1 VDFVV
6 DTATI
11 PYEKL
16 YNRYM
21 KVGWQIFCKTRGG
34 VVPGT
39 GLTMPEFGGRMQNL
53 RIVLNKMVRPRI
65 EAEFVKRFELH
76 FPDFTYGGGKKVKN
90 CGNFCTAI
98 SLATCDDE
106 LLEMVDTVMH
116 VMWGPS
122 NNWATAIEV
131 RIMQLVGLEYDPE
144 RYIDLPDGKQK
155 KDRVHQGGSCRRI
168 VVERKNREVNQ
179 RVKREMI
186 KSHHCVPFRR
196 NVGTGKLIVKVVRAK
211 TFGGYIGM
219 TDKHPVVIAELKIA
233 EQKKSTTA
241 TDTTGT
247 TVTNT
252 IGKKKQ
258 TDVPLWLEELLS
270 NNTNTTPEELLALMK
285 QKVDGTP
292 PFPTEATTSETETC
306 LSPITDTSGND
317 NVSTDKF
324 ISGNC

>member
-1 VDFVV
+1 MAHEVLTGAQAIIRSLELLGV
-6 DTATI
+6 DTIFGLPGGAILPTYDPLMDSKKIRHILVRHEQGAGHAAEGYASASGKLGVCIATSG
-11 PYEKL
+11 PGATNLVTAGAYAYL
-16 YNRYM
+16 
-21 KVGWQIFCKTRGG
+21 GG
-34 VVPGT
+34 MPERVVLGRPVFFVDNDPVRDRMVVFGGT
-39 GLTMPEFGGRMQNL
+39 GDSSSHAWTLSLSGTG
-53 RIVLNKMVRPRI
+53 
-65 EAEFVKRFELH
+65 
-76 FPDFTYGGGKKVKN
+76 
-90 CGNFCTAI
+90 AI
-98 SLATCDDE
+98 A
-106 LLEMVDTVMH
+106 
-116 VMWGPS
+116 
-122 NNWATAIEV
+122 N
-131 RIMQLVGLEYDPE
+131 
-144 RYIDLPDGKQK
+144 
-155 KDRVHQGGSCRRI
+155 
-168 VVERKNREVNQ
+168 
-179 RVKREMI
+179 
-186 KSHHCVPFRR
+186 R

-219 TDKHPVVIAELKIA
+219 TVTHPVVIAELKIA

-270 NNTNTTPEELLALMK
+270 NNTNTTPGELLALVK

>member
-1 VDFVV
+1 
-6 DTATI
+6 
-11 PYEKL
+11 
-16 YNRYM
+16 M
-21 KVGWQIFCKTRGG
+21 KVGWKVFCKMRGD
-34 VVPGT
+34 VLPGT
-39 GLTMPEFGGRMQNL
+39 GLSMEQFGGRMKNL

-65 EAEFVKRFELH
+65 EAAFAERFQLH

-98 SLATCDDE
+98 TLATCDDE

-131 RIMQLVGLEYDPE
+131 RIMQLTGLEYDPE
-144 RYIDLPDGKQK
+144 RYIDLPENKQK
-155 KDRVHQGGSCRRI
+155 KDRIHQGGSCRRI

-186 KSHHCVPFRR
+186 KSHHYVPFRR
-196 NVGTGKLIVKVVRAK
+196 NVGTGKLIVKVVQAK

-219 TDKHPVVIAELKIA
+219 TDKHPVVIAE
-233 EQKKSTTA
+233 QKKSTT
-241 TDTTGT
+241 
-247 TVTNT
+247 VTNT
-252 IGKKKQ
+252 TGKKKQ

-270 NNTNTTPEELLALMK
+270 NNINTTPEELLALMK

-292 PFPTEATTSETETC
+292 PFPTEATTSVTETC

-324 ISGNC
+324 IRGNC

>member
-1 VDFVV
+1 
-6 DTATI
+6 
-11 PYEKL
+11 
-16 YNRYM
+16 M
-21 KVGWQIFCKTRGG
+21 
-34 VVPGT
+34 
-39 GLTMPEFGGRMQNL
+39 
-53 RIVLNKMVRPRI
+53 
-65 EAEFVKRFELH
+65 
-76 FPDFTYGGGKKVKN
+76 
-90 CGNFCTAI
+90 
-98 SLATCDDE
+98 
-106 LLEMVDTVMH
+106 
-116 VMWGPS
+116 
-122 NNWATAIEV
+122 
-131 RIMQLVGLEYDPE
+131 
-144 RYIDLPDGKQK
+144 
-155 KDRVHQGGSCRRI
+155 
-168 VVERKNREVNQ
+168 ERKNQEVNQ

-219 TDKHPVVIAELKIA
+219 TDKHPVVIAE
-233 EQKKSTTA
+233 QKKSTTA

-270 NNTNTTPEELLALMK
+270 NNINTTPEELLALMK

-292 PFPTEATTSETETC
+292 PFPTEATTSVTETC

-317 NVSTDKF
+317 IVSTDKF